1 MICVRLS
8 IRELTIFFPD
18 IETRTVLV
26 DVGQVAMAE
35 DDGIGIVHLQRLE
48 QMPEGSLLGLGT
60 GVGGTSLGGETTLV
74 ADTDGVLVVVA
85 DVTSRQVLMT
95 RLVRLTVAGDVIVI
109 ASEPEASI
117 VAGNKVLDREP
128 TVGTGG
134 RTVNNN

>member
-1 MICVRLS
+1 VRLS
-8 IRELTIFFPD
+8 IRELTILLTD

-35 DDGIGIVHLQRLE
+35 DDSIGIVHLQRLE
-48 QMPEGSLLGLGT
+48 QMPEGSLLGFGT
-60 GVGGTSLGGETTLV
+60 GVGGTSLGGETALV
-74 ADTDGVLVVVA
+74 ADTYGVLVVVA
-85 DVTSRQVLMT
+85 DMTSRQVLMT
-95 RLVRLTVAGDVIVI
+95 RLIRLTVAGDVIVI
-109 ASEPEASI
+109 ACEPEAGI

>member
-1 MICVRLS
+1 VRLS
-8 IRELTIFFPD
+8 IRELTILLPD
-18 IETRTVLV
+18 IETRTVLM

-48 QMPEGSLLGLGT
+48 QMPEGSLLGLST
-60 GVGGTSLGGETTLV
+60 GVSGTSLGGETALV
-74 ADTDGVLVVVA
+74 ADTDRVLVVVT

-109 ASEPEASI
+109 ASEPEAGI